1 MSIICNMVRFNLER
15 TAYVKKKLLIFL
27 ATPVLILSLSG
38 CAPLVVGAAVGAVG
52 GYAASHDTIQG
63 DSDKSYESLWN
74 AAVRVAQIRGKIR
87 REDAYSGTIQS
98 DAESSLVWIRL
109 SRLTRSTTRIR
120 ISARRYHFP
129 NLALAQDLYV
139 KIIEE
144 AR

>member
-1 MSIICNMVRFNLER
+1 MKNRPLF
-15 TAYVKKKLLIFL
+15 FL
-27 ATPVLILSLSG
+27 VASLSILNLSA
-38 CAPLVVGAAVGAVG
+38 CAPLIVGAAVGAVG
-52 GYAASHDTIQG
+52 GYAASRDTIQG
-63 DSDKSYESLWN
+63 DSDKPYESLWN

-87 REDAYSGTIQS
+87 REDAYAGTIQS

-109 SRLTRSTTRIR
+109 IRLTHSTTRIR
-120 ISARRYHFP
+120 ISARKYHFP